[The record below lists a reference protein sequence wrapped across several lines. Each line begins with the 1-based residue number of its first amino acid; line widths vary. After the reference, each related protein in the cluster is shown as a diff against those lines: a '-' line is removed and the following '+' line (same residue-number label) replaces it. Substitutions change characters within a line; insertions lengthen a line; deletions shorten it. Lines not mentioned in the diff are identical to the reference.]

1 MRIVLI
7 IAGVLAVAMGLL
19 WIGQGMGWIL
29 WPKSSFMLN
38 QPRWSWY
45 GTVQAIAGLAILWA
59 AVRQR

>member
-1 MRIVLI
+1 MRSVLI
-7 IAGVLAVAMGLL
+7 IAGVVVLALGLL

-45 GTVQAIAGLAILWA
+45 GTAQALAGLSIIWFAW
-59 AVRQR
+59 R